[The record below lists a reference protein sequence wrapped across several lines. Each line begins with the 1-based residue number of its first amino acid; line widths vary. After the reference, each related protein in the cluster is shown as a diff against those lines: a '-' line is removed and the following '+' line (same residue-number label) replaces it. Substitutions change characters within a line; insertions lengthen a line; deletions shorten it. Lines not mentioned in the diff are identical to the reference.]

1 MPSKAPRNTTGAGR
15 ASIDGKRDRA
25 AEKGVVML
33 IHVTQADF
41 DRAAETLPSDAFP
54 WMHQE
59 FAANFA
65 LQRAFPSAGFIEV
78 DQLGIEIDR
87 IRYRRPSILYRR
99 NRPYRFKLSQSRFL
113 VGIHDLIGVFYRGE

>member
-1 MPSKAPRNTTGAGR
+1 
-15 ASIDGKRDRA
+15 
-25 AEKGVVML
+25 ML

-41 DRAAETLPSDAFP
+41 DRAAEVLPCDAYP

-65 LQRAFPSAGFIEV
+65 LRRAFPSAESIKV
-78 DQLGIEIDR
+78 DQYGIEIDR
-87 IRYRRPSILYRR
+87 IRYRRPAILHRR

-113 VGIHDLIGVFYRGE
+113 VGFNDLMGVFHRGE